1 MKNTA
6 KLLII
11 ALFLIWGVKSF
22 AQPIFGVRA
31 GLNMSNMLEKD
42 DQETYS
48 KDFNMRLGFHV
59 GPTAEFKIND
69 MFAFETGLLL
79 STKGYNFDESGTE
92 EIMGIS
98 ATYTSKGHVSLLY
111 LDIPLTAKAVFD
123 MNGTKL
129 YGVFGPYIG
138 LGLSGKHKN
147 ESTVTVA
154 GVSTTENTDGDVSF
168 GSGDNDIKPL
178 DLGLQIG
185 AGVELE
191 KIQIGLAYNLGM
203 ANLAQSS
210 DGGYKMNNRVL
221 ALSFGYK
228 FGGK

>member
-1 MKNTA
+1 MKNVG
-6 KLLII
+6 KLLLVVMI
-11 ALFLIWGVKSF
+11 LSWGLKSF
-22 AQPIFGVRA
+22 AQPIFGVKA
-31 GLNMSNMLEKD
+31 GLNLSNMLQKD

-48 KDFNMRLGFHV
+48 KDFKMRPGFHV
-59 GPTAEFKIND
+59 GPTAEFQIND

-79 STKGYNFDESGTE
+79 STKGYNYDESGTE

-98 ATYTSKGHVSLLY
+98 ATYSSKGHLSLLY

-129 YGVFGPYIG
+129 YGLFGPYVG
-138 LGLSGKHKN
+138 LGLSGKHKD
-147 ESTVTVA
+147 ETTSTVMGQTQ
-154 GVSTTENTDGDVSF
+154 TENTDGDVSF
-168 GSGDNDIKPL
+168 GSGDDDIKPL

-185 AGVELE
+185 AGIELE

-221 ALSFGYK
+221 ALSLGYK